1 MDDIMKEIES
11 LEESGLLIKN
21 VSESIKNE
29 EKWLKGAFFGI
40 VLGALS
46 VS

>member
-1 MDDIMKEIES
+1 MDDITKEIES

-29 EKWLKGAFFGI
+29 EK
-40 VLGALS
+40 
-46 VS
+46 

>member
-1 MDDIMKEIES
+1 MDDIMKEIEF

-29 EKWLKGAFFGI
+29 EK
-40 VLGALS
+40 
-46 VS
+46 